1 MKNYK
6 ILILSNCKGSGF
18 EDDTILKNSFEKDGH
33 IVDIN
38 TVDYDEN
45 LDETYDVIIRRNTWV
60 SSTDETE
67 ALYKSNKNLINRL
80 KNKNIKTVNLV
91 GLDGE
96 GKGYLCD
103 MFSNGEQVIP
113 TINTRANI
121 DLLPKSAKY
130 VIKDIKSFGNGLY
143 QRFVDA
149 SDLHDAYT
157 EGEIIQPFVDF
168 VSEVQCYYV
177 GEELM
182 YVFEYTPSKYPNY
195 PPPQFIDLSEND
207 KSLSDKYAKYSNLKH
222 GFQRID
228 FLRRPDNSLLLMEIE
243 DHAAFMNLRR
253 LPEDILEKT
262 LTKFKENIYQ
272 LLS

>member
-6 ILILSNCKGSGF
+6 ILILSNCVGSGL
-18 EDDTILKNSFEKDGH
+18 EDDSILKKSFEKDGH
-33 IVDIN
+33 TVDIN
-38 TVDYDEN
+38 TVDYDEK

-60 SSTDETE
+60 SNTDDTAE
-67 ALYKSNKNLINRL
+67 LYKNNMKLINRL

-91 GLDGE
+91 GLDGQ
-96 GKGYLCD
+96 GKGYLCE
-103 MFSNGEQVIP
+103 MFASGEQVIP
-113 TINTRANI
+113 TINTSSNM
-121 DLLPKSAKY
+121 DLLPESAKY
-130 VIKDIKSFGNGLY
+130 VIKDIKSFGNGLF
-143 QRFVDA
+143 QRFVEA
-149 SDLHDAYT
+149 ADLQNEYT
-157 EGEIIQPFVDF
+157 EGEIIQPYIDF
-168 VSEVQCYYV
+168 ISEVQCYYV
-177 GEELM
+177 GEELV

-195 PPPQFIDLSEND
+195 PPPQFIELTENE
-207 KSLSDKYAKYSNLKH
+207 KLISDKYAKYSNLKH

-228 FLRRPDNSLLLMEIE
+228 FLRKPDNSLLLMEIE